1 MLATLKFQVTV
12 CTAHAFLVRFLKA
25 GHADKWVLPP
35 PCTPAPHTI
44 DVVDH

>member
-25 GHADKWVLPP
+25 GHADKCVSNLDW
-35 PCTPAPHTI
+35 
-44 DVVDH
+44 VVDH

>member
-25 GHADKWVLPP
+25 GHADKCVCVAFVAFL
-35 PCTPAPHTI
+35 T
-44 DVVDH
+44 